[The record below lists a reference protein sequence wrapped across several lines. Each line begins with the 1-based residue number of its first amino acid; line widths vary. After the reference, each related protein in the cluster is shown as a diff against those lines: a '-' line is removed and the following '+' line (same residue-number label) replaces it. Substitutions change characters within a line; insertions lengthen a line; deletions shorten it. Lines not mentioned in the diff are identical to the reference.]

1 VRAAVQARGGEG
13 WHLDV
18 QLTWEAGDAQRL
30 AHEALKAGYSALIVD
45 GGDGTL
51 RDVAEAMV
59 LANTSASVV
68 VLPLGTA
75 NDLPAPP
82 VRRLNP

>member
-1 VRAAVQARGGEG
+1 
-13 WHLDV
+13 
-18 QLTWEAGDAQRL
+18 
-30 AHEALKAGYSALIVD
+30 
-45 GGDGTL
+45 
-51 RDVAEAMV
+51 V